1 MESRK
6 RIENLQERRI
16 ARQFDELEAILK
28 TLPPDRI
35 QALEEDVLMA
45 TTSKDRQAL
54 FSDKQRSLGRIRP
67 NWWIDADIVDEI
79 RRRSAAHIEGNRQDA
94 VNDVLRELLEHK
106 SGEPQGR

>member
-35 QALEEDVLMA
+35 QALRDDVLMA
-45 TTSKDRQAL
+45 TQGKYRQAQYAE
-54 FSDKQRSLGRIRP
+54 KQRKSGRMRP
-67 NWWIDADIVDEI
+67 NWWIDAEIVEEI
-79 RRRSAAHIEGNRQDA
+79 RRRADSYGGSRQDA
-94 VNDVLRELLEHK
+94 VNAVLRNLLE
-106 SGEPQGR
+106 

>member
-6 RIENLQERRI
+6 HIESLQERRI

-35 QALEEDVLMA
+35 QALKEDVLMV

-67 NWWIDADIVDEI
+67 NWWIDADIVTEI
-79 RRRSAAHIEGNRQDA
+79 RRRAAIHEGSRQDA
-94 VNDVLRELLEHK
+94 VNDVLRELLADKNET
-106 SGEPQGR
+106 